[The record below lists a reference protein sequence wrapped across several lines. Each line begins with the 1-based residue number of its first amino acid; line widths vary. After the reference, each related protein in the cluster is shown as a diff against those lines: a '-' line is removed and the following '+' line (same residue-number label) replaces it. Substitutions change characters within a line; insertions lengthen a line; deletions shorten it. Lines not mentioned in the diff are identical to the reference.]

1 MKPRE
6 EDNKLSEQ
14 IQDSREDYR
23 CGRFKELSE
32 LIDTHNIDNCDC
44 YCPAQILADMLK
56 DSEDE
61 QQSAEKEINH
71 LITTRATLRDRAD
84 NWQACAAD
92 LTEQLNDRKEYIDW
106 TYKKMHALE
115 RELTS
120 LKDESNHRLHLV
132 EKQRDEI
139 TELKNTVEKWES
151 TARCL
156 SAQLSAR
163 HYDMVNLLEHFHES
177 EEKLSDSRREV
188 RTLTAQLY
196 SAEDKVAKC
205 SKELAKL
212 LQKNPSPQVV
222 YVPGR
227 NAANC
232 IDTKHL
238 EKSVAKKEGYGR
250 KLEPDAMYFSARADY
265 FSERLSE
272 AREKHIWLLRDV
284 YALEANEE
292 SHLDI
297 LAQMDATITKYK
309 NHSDTLTE
317 ALRKLSGWEGSC
329 IDVGTMYTMLGGN
342 VEQPEE

>member
-1 MKPRE
+1 ME
-6 EDNKLSEQ
+6 ENYT
-14 IQDSREDYR
+14 ED
-23 CGRFKELSE
+23 
-32 LIDTHNIDNCDC
+32 DCDC
-44 YCPAQILADMLK
+44 CCPCRTIADMIK
-56 DSEDE
+56 DNEDE
-61 QQSAEKEINH
+61 QLSAEEEINH
-71 LITTRATLRDRAD
+71 LITTGAALRDRAD

-120 LKDESNHRLHLV
+120 LKDESKRRLHLI
-132 EKQRDEI
+132 EKQRNEI
-139 TELKNTVEKWES
+139 TELKTTAEKWES

-156 SAQLSAR
+156 SAQLSTR

-177 EEKLSDSRREV
+177 EEKLSDTRREV
-188 RTLTAQLY
+188 RTLTDQLY
-196 SAEDKVAKC
+196 SAEDKSAKC
-205 SKELAKL
+205 SKDLAKL

-238 EKSVAKKEGYGR
+238 EKSVMKNEGYGR
-250 KLEPDAMYFSARADY
+250 KLESDAMYFSARADY

-272 AREKHIWLLRDV
+272 AREKRLWLLRDV

-292 SHLDI
+292 MYLDV
-297 LAQMDATITKYK
+297 LARLEALVSKYK
-309 NHSDTLTE
+309 NDSEILSE
-317 ALRKLSGWEGSC
+317 ALRRLARWGGQYA
-329 IDVGTMYTMLGGN
+329 DVDTVVTMLGGSL
-342 VEQPEE
+342 PASSKD